1 MRVIRP
7 AAVARRGRFGTQAR
21 VALAMVA
28 VGVAAAALLIV
39 AAPVSPVPV
48 ALLGLAAALG
58 LGVGAA
64 WTVRALRPDPVR
76 RLLVDIERLLRE
88 AFDDSYT
95 LIIGPRLPLTRSDV
109 AGILVGPPGIR
120 VLVARDWDGRYRVRG
135 RSWEFDTRTG
145 RGWIACRTNPSFDAA
160 TQADG
165 VSGWARD
172 AGLHVPSLHGAVVFP
187 YRHSRLVLEE
197 PDDEI
202 VTSENV
208 PWWANRIGRVQRM
221 DSAAVNRF
229 VSAVLHAADEP
240 VRQAVTPI
248 GTTG

>member
-7 AAVARRGRFGTQAR
+7 AAVARRTRFAPHAR
-21 VALAMVA
+21 VAVAMVC
-28 VGVAAAALLIV
+28 VGIAAAGLLVV
-39 AAPVSPVPV
+39 AAPVSPIPV

-76 RLLVDIERLLRE
+76 RLLLDIERLLRD

-95 LIIGPRLPLTRSDV
+95 LIIGPRLPLARSDV

-135 RSWEFDTRTG
+135 RSWEFDTRNH
-145 RGWIACRTNPSFDAA
+145 RGWIPCRTNPSFDAA
-160 TQADG
+160 SQADR
-165 VSGWARD
+165 VAGWARET
-172 AGLHVPSLHGAVVFP
+172 GLHIPSLHGAVIFP
-187 YRHSRLVLEE
+187 YRHSHIVLEE

-221 DSAAVNRF
+221 DGTATSRF
-229 VSAVLHAADEP
+229 VSAVLHAADEH
-240 VRQAVTPI
+240 VRQPVTPVSSA
-248 GTTG
+248 G